1 MKAYIKNILSWV
13 PWVILG
19 LLISAFL
26 AADTYN
32 ADDPPKK
39 KKEPVAD
46 TTEIQKEQMELQM
59 EQVSRMSKWDS
70 LLLKQD
76 TLIKKK

>member
-1 MKAYIKNILSWV
+1 M

-19 LLISAFL
+19 LFISALL
-26 AADTYN
+26 AGSTYN

-39 KKEPVAD
+39 KKDTIPTD
-46 TTEIQKEQMELQM
+46 TTKIQKEQMQLQM
-59 EQVSRMSKWDS
+59 EQKTRMGKWDS

-76 TLIKKK
+76 TLIKK